1 MKTIR
6 EHREALNVTQQE
18 MADALCVDRSTV
30 GKWEAPGTYPRPKF
44 LKAIATY
51 LGCTIDELFED
62 EVTLLSDAM

>member
-6 EHREALNVTQQE
+6 ERREAICATQQE
-18 MADALCVDRSTV
+18 MAEALRVDRSTV

-51 LGCTIDELFED
+51 LGCTIDELFDNAKKEGR
-62 EVTLLSDAM
+62 

>member
-30 GKWEAPGTYPRPKF
+30 GKWEAPVSHT
-44 LKAIATY
+44 
-51 LGCTIDELFED
+51 
-62 EVTLLSDAM
+62 